1 MARRQSKFKQS
12 VRLFSFLD
20 VLGGTVGILCL
31 FIVVLLLEAGY
42 RSPVVQIEAE
52 ETNVP
57 ELKVTTVICTKD
69 QKLILNHNGETI
81 LTSLDAPILHHVLDS
96 MQSNPRRVLVV
107 GVRPGSFK
115 VFRRLRDQA
124 ERRKIL
130 IGYEPLEQGW
140 QIKSADG
147 ALL

>member
-57 ELKVTTVICTKD
+57 EL
-69 QKLILNHNGETI
+69 
-81 LTSLDAPILHHVLDS
+81 
-96 MQSNPRRVLVV
+96 
-107 GVRPGSFK
+107 
-115 VFRRLRDQA
+115 
-124 ERRKIL
+124 
-130 IGYEPLEQGW
+130 
-140 QIKSADG
+140 
-147 ALL
+147 